1 MRVVTL
7 RQEEFE
13 QSCRQLA
20 KEVGLSY
27 SPDVIVGILTGGGY
41 IGKLFFDE
49 LNGDGTKKYF
59 EVEAHR
65 PGYNTK
71 QNSAVKAMLMMM
83 PRVVLD
89 WARILES
96 KVLEHRY
103 KSRKEI
109 VKREIRVN
117 VPDDVR
123 EMLTH
128 GGCKI
133 LIVDDAIDSGV
144 TMASVMDFFAREFPD
159 NAIKT
164 AVITVTTATPTVDAD
179 YSLYNDHVLVRFPW
193 SQDMKQ

>member
-20 KEVGLSY
+20 KEVVLSY

-41 IGKLFFDE
+41 IGKLVFDE

-65 PGYNTK
+65 PGYNAK
-71 QNSAVKAMLMMM
+71 QNSAVRAMLMMM

-109 VKREIRVN
+109 VKREITVN

-123 EMLTH
+123 EMLVH
-128 GGCKI
+128 GGRKI

-144 TMASVMDFFAREFPD
+144 TMASVMDFFAREFP
-159 NAIKT
+159 NNEIKN
-164 AVITVTTATPTVDAD
+164 AVITVTTATPAVGAD

-193 SQDMKQ
+193 SQDMKR